1 MAQVDLE
8 LSFDSN
14 RIGNKKKIKNQLLE
28 FENKW
33 KKEVELFNKS
43 LFQEDKKGDV
53 WLLTMPGKEINISTR
68 DYSSLDKGPN
78 LSKAVFK
85 LFSNVS
91 ESVGDCDFG
100 FGEKAFS
107 KAFYKDLIEL
117 YLLENKSGG
126 YSFYANVTVIGYSGY
141 YSGSYEFLE
150 DGSISETFTFYNS
163 EDEDGEE
170 EDYDDEN

>member
-14 RIGNKKKIKNQLLE
+14 KIGNTKKIKSQISE
-28 FENKW
+28 FEKKW
-33 KKEVELFNKS
+33 KKEVELFNNA
-43 LFQEDKKGDV
+43 LFVEDKKGDV
-53 WLLTMPGKEINISTR
+53 WLLTMPGKEINISTS
-68 DYSSLDKGPN
+68 DYSTLEKGAN
-78 LSKAVFK
+78 LSKAIFK
-85 LFSNVS
+85 LFSNVG

-100 FGEKAFS
+100 YGEKAFS

-117 YLLENKSGG
+117 YHIENKSGG

-150 DGSISETFTFYNS
+150 DGSISETFTFYNT
-163 EDEDGEE
+163 EDEDDEE
-170 EDYDDEN
+170 YDDEN

>member
-1 MAQVDLE
+1 MAEVNLE

-14 RIGNKKKIKNQLLE
+14 KIGNKKKIKTKLSE
-28 FENKW
+28 FEKKW
-33 KKEVELFNKS
+33 KKEIDLFQKS
-43 LFQEDKKGDV
+43 LFVEDKKGDV

-68 DYSSLDKGPN
+68 DYSSLDKSPN
-78 LSKAVFK
+78 LSKAIFK
-85 LFSNVS
+85 LFSNIT

-107 KAFYKDLIEL
+107 KDFYKDLMEL

-150 DGSISETFTFYNS
+150 NGGISETFTFYES
-163 EDEDGEE
+163 
-170 EDYDDEN
+170 DDENDEDDFEDE